1 MVTTNPPPPGPYQLQ
16 PCLLDGDSLSIR
28 AVSLSRASFCSS
40 ANWDA
45 DWLSTPG
52 LVGGVR
58 LCWLHQCCRRLG
70 LWGVGWGGGRS
81 QKKGW
86 KQKEGR
92 KKTSDVRVQT
102 HLLGGVPSST
112 SASTSS
118 TSSSEHCASRW
129 MWLGEEGE
137 SWDEEE
143 EEEEDEGE
151 EPL

>member
-1 MVTTNPPPPGPYQLQ
+1 M
-16 PCLLDGDSLSIR
+16 SIR

-40 ANWDA
+40 ANWDT

-58 LCWLHQCCRRLG
+58 LCWLHQCRRRLG
-70 LWGVGWGGGRS
+70 LWWGRGRS

-86 KQKEGR
+86 KQKKGR
-92 KKTSDVRVQT
+92 KKTSDVCVQT
-102 HLLGGVPSST
+102 HLWGGGLSST
-112 SASTSS
+112 STSTS
-118 TSSSEHCASRW
+118 TSSSLERCTSRW

-143 EEEEDEGE
+143 EEKEDEGE

>member
-1 MVTTNPPPPGPYQLQ
+1 MTTNPTPPPGPYQLQ

-58 LCWLHQCCRRLG
+58 LCWLHQCCLRLG
-70 LWGVGWGGGRS
+70 LWGGEEPE
-81 QKKGW
+81 KGMEA
-86 KQKEGR
+86 KER
-92 KKTSDVRVQT
+92 KEKTSDVCVQT
-102 HLLGGVPSST
+102 HLLGWGPSST
-112 SASTSS
+112 STSSS
-118 TSSSEHCASRW
+118 TSSSEHCTSRW

-137 SWDEEE
+137 TWDEEE
-143 EEEEDEGE
+143 GEEEDKGE